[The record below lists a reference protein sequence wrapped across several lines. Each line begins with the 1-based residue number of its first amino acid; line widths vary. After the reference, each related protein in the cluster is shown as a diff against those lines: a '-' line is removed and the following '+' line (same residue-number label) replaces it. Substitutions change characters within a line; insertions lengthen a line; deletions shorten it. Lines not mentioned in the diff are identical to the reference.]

1 MSAVCWKWYQHLTQ
15 VWEGRMGGVIID
27 DCSGGTV
34 DSGRRTMHDVSLI
47 FLGRVEL
54 VEMPTM

>member
-1 MSAVCWKWYQHLTQ
+1 
-15 VWEGRMGGVIID
+15 MGGVIID
-27 DCSGGTV
+27 DCSGETV